1 MISEKQQRRD
11 RVDQKKQQRAPWQQ
25 KVIQVLPV
33 IGLAAF
39 ILVLIYIRKS
49 GMFSSIADLQH
60 FIKHFGSF
68 AVVAFIVVQAIQP
81 IVPFLPGG
89 FATIVGMLMFGNIPG
104 VLYSY
109 VGLVIGEIG
118 LFLLIRRFGPK
129 FARLV
134 LSEKNFQKFE
144 TTLQDHT
151 QDIKRLLIVCFVIPF
166 LPDDLTCLVAGMTD
180 LSFSEYLKII
190 LVFKLWS
197 VASYGFVCLF
207 ILNKTVTGF

>member
-1 MISEKQQRRD
+1 MA
-11 RVDQKKQQRAPWQQ
+11 QKTKQRAPWQQ
-25 KVIQVLPV
+25 KVIQVAPA

-39 ILVLIYIRKS
+39 IIILIYIRHS
-49 GMFSSIADLQH
+49 GIFSSVADLQH
-60 FIKHFGSF
+60 FIKNFGNF
-68 AVVAFIVVQAIQP
+68 AIAAFIVVQAIQP

-109 VGLVIGEIG
+109 IGLVIGEVG
-118 LFLLIRRFGPK
+118 LFLLVRRFGSK

-134 LSEKNFQKFE
+134 LSEKNFEKFE

-151 QDIKRLLIVCFVIPF
+151 QDIKKLLIVCFIFPF

-180 LSFSEYLKII
+180 LSFREYLKIVLI
-190 LVFKLWS
+190 FKIWS
-197 VASYGFVCLF
+197 VASYGYFCLF
-207 ILNKTVTGF
+207 VLNKTFAGL

>member
-1 MISEKQQRRD
+1 MA
-11 RVDQKKQQRAPWQQ
+11 QKTKQRAPWQQ
-25 KVIQVLPV
+25 KVIQMAPA

-39 ILVLIYIRKS
+39 IIILIYIRHS
-49 GMFSSIADLQH
+49 GIFSSVADLQH
-60 FIKHFGSF
+60 FIKNFGNF
-68 AVVAFIVVQAIQP
+68 AIAAFIVVQAIQP

-109 VGLVIGEIG
+109 IGLVIGQVG
-118 LFLLIRRFGPK
+118 LFLLVRRFGSR

-134 LSEKNFQKFE
+134 LSEKNFEKFE

-151 QDIKRLLIVCFVIPF
+151 QDIKKLLIVCFIFPF

-180 LSFSEYLKII
+180 LSFREYLKIVLI
-190 LVFKLWS
+190 FKIWS
-197 VASYGFVCLF
+197 VASYGYFCLF
-207 ILNKTVTGF
+207 VLNKTFAGL

>member
-1 MISEKQQRRD
+1 MA
-11 RVDQKKQQRAPWQQ
+11 QKTKQRAPWQQ
-25 KVIQVLPV
+25 KVIQMAPA

-39 ILVLIYIRKS
+39 IIILIYIRHS
-49 GMFSSIADLQH
+49 GIFSSVADLQH
-60 FIKHFGSF
+60 FIKNFGNF
-68 AVVAFIVVQAIQP
+68 AIAAFIVVQAIQP

-109 VGLVIGEIG
+109 IGLVIGEVG
-118 LFLLIRRFGPK
+118 LFLLVRRFGSR

-134 LSEKNFQKFE
+134 LSEKNFEKFE

-151 QDIKRLLIVCFVIPF
+151 QDIKKLLMVCFIFPF

-180 LSFSEYLKII
+180 LSFREYLKIVLI
-190 LVFKLWS
+190 FKIWS
-197 VASYGFVCLF
+197 VASYGYFCLF
-207 ILNKTVTGF
+207 VLNKTFAGL

>member
-1 MISEKQQRRD
+1 MA
-11 RVDQKKQQRAPWQQ
+11 QKTKQRAPWQQ
-25 KVIQVLPV
+25 KVIQIAPA

-39 ILVLIYIRKS
+39 IIILIYIRHS
-49 GMFSSIADLQH
+49 GIFSSVADLQH
-60 FIKHFGSF
+60 FIKNFGNF
-68 AVVAFIVVQAIQP
+68 AIAAFIVVQAIQP

-109 VGLVIGEIG
+109 IGLVIGEVG
-118 LFLLIRRFGPK
+118 LFLLVRRFGSR

-134 LSEKNFQKFE
+134 LSEKNFEKFE

-151 QDIKRLLIVCFVIPF
+151 QDIKKLLIVCFIFPF

-180 LSFSEYLKII
+180 LSFREYLKIVLI
-190 LVFKLWS
+190 FKIWS
-197 VASYGFVCLF
+197 VASYGYFCLF
-207 ILNKTVTGF
+207 VLNKTFAGL

>member
-1 MISEKQQRRD
+1 M
-11 RVDQKKQQRAPWQQ
+11 VQKTKQRAPWQQ
-25 KVIQVLPV
+25 KVIQMAPA

-39 ILVLIYIRKS
+39 IIILIYIRHS
-49 GMFSSIADLQH
+49 GIFSSVADLQH
-60 FIKHFGSF
+60 FIKNFGNF
-68 AVVAFIVVQAIQP
+68 AIAAFIVVQAIQP

-109 VGLVIGEIG
+109 IGLVIGEVG
-118 LFLLIRRFGPK
+118 LFLLVRRFGSK

-134 LSEKNFQKFE
+134 LSEKNFEKFE

-151 QDIKRLLIVCFVIPF
+151 QDIKKLLIVCLIFPF

-180 LSFSEYLKII
+180 LSFREYLKIVLI
-190 LVFKLWS
+190 FKIWS
-197 VASYGFVCLF
+197 VASYGYFCLF
-207 ILNKTVTGF
+207 VLNKTFAGL

>member
-1 MISEKQQRRD
+1 MA
-11 RVDQKKQQRAPWQQ
+11 QKTKQRAPWQQ
-25 KVIQVLPV
+25 KVIQVAPA

-39 ILVLIYIRKS
+39 IIILIYIRHS
-49 GMFSSIADLQH
+49 GIFSSVADLQH
-60 FIKHFGSF
+60 FIKNFGNF
-68 AVVAFIVVQAIQP
+68 AIAAFIVVQAIQP

-109 VGLVIGEIG
+109 IGLVIGEVG
-118 LFLLIRRFGPK
+118 LFLLVRRFGSR

-134 LSEKNFQKFE
+134 LSEKNFEKFE

-151 QDIKRLLIVCFVIPF
+151 QDIKKLLIVCFIFPF

-180 LSFSEYLKII
+180 LSFREYLKIVLI
-190 LVFKLWS
+190 FKIWS
-197 VASYGFVCLF
+197 VASYGYFCLF
-207 ILNKTVTGF
+207 VLNKTFAGL

>member
-1 MISEKQQRRD
+1 M
-11 RVDQKKQQRAPWQQ
+11 VQKTKQRAPWQQ
-25 KVIQVLPV
+25 KVIQMAPA

-39 ILVLIYIRKS
+39 IIILIYIRHS
-49 GMFSSIADLQH
+49 GIFSSVADLQH
-60 FIKHFGSF
+60 FIKNFGNF
-68 AVVAFIVVQAIQP
+68 AIAAFIVVQAIQP

-109 VGLVIGEIG
+109 IGLVIGEVG
-118 LFLLIRRFGPK
+118 LFLLVRRFGSR

-134 LSEKNFQKFE
+134 LSEKNFEKFE

-151 QDIKRLLIVCFVIPF
+151 QDIKKLLIVCFIFPF

-180 LSFSEYLKII
+180 LSFREYLKIVLI
-190 LVFKLWS
+190 FKIWS
-197 VASYGFVCLF
+197 VASYGYFCLF
-207 ILNKTVTGF
+207 VLNKTFAGL

>member
-1 MISEKQQRRD
+1 MA
-11 RVDQKKQQRAPWQQ
+11 QKTKQRAPWQQ
-25 KVIQVLPV
+25 KVIQTAPA

-39 ILVLIYIRKS
+39 IIILIYIRHS
-49 GMFSSIADLQH
+49 GIFSSVADLQH
-60 FIKHFGSF
+60 FIKNFGNF
-68 AVVAFIVVQAIQP
+68 AIAAFIVVQAIQP

-109 VGLVIGEIG
+109 IGLVIGEVG
-118 LFLLIRRFGPK
+118 LFLLVRRFGSR

-134 LSEKNFQKFE
+134 LSEKNFEKFE

-151 QDIKRLLIVCFVIPF
+151 QDIKKLLIVCFIFPF

-180 LSFSEYLKII
+180 LSFREYLKIVLI
-190 LVFKLWS
+190 FKIWS
-197 VASYGFVCLF
+197 VASYGYFCLF
-207 ILNKTVTGF
+207 VLNKTFAGL

>member
-1 MISEKQQRRD
+1 MA
-11 RVDQKKQQRAPWQQ
+11 QKTKQRALWQQ
-25 KVIQVLPV
+25 KVIQMAPA

-39 ILVLIYIRKS
+39 IIILIYIRHS
-49 GMFSSIADLQH
+49 GIFSSVADLQH
-60 FIKHFGSF
+60 FIKNFGNF
-68 AVVAFIVVQAIQP
+68 AIAAFIVVQAIQP

-109 VGLVIGEIG
+109 IGLVIGEVG
-118 LFLLIRRFGPK
+118 LFLLVRRFGSK

-134 LSEKNFQKFE
+134 LSEKNFEKFE

-151 QDIKRLLIVCFVIPF
+151 QDIKKLLIVCFIFPF

-180 LSFSEYLKII
+180 LSFREYLKIVLI
-190 LVFKLWS
+190 FKIWS
-197 VASYGFVCLF
+197 VVSYGYFCLF
-207 ILNKTVTGF
+207 VLNKTFAGL

>member
-1 MISEKQQRRD
+1 MA
-11 RVDQKKQQRAPWQQ
+11 QKTKQRAPWQQ
-25 KVIQVLPV
+25 KVIQMAPA

-39 ILVLIYIRKS
+39 IIILIYIRHS
-49 GMFSSIADLQH
+49 GIFSSVADLQH
-60 FIKHFGSF
+60 FIKNFGNF
-68 AVVAFIVVQAIQP
+68 AIAAFIVVQAIQQ

-109 VGLVIGEIG
+109 IGLVIGEVG
-118 LFLLIRRFGPK
+118 LFLLVRRFGSR

-134 LSEKNFQKFE
+134 LSEKNFEKFE

-151 QDIKRLLIVCFVIPF
+151 QDIKKLLIVCFIFPF

-180 LSFSEYLKII
+180 LSFREYLKIVLI
-190 LVFKLWS
+190 FKIWS
-197 VASYGFVCLF
+197 VASYGYFCLF
-207 ILNKTVTGF
+207 VLNKTFAGL

>member
-1 MISEKQQRRD
+1 MA
-11 RVDQKKQQRAPWQQ
+11 QKTKQRAPWQQ
-25 KVIQVLPV
+25 KVIQMAPA

-39 ILVLIYIRKS
+39 IIILIYIRHS
-49 GMFSSIADLQH
+49 GIFSSVADLQH
-60 FIKHFGSF
+60 FIKNFGNF
-68 AVVAFIVVQAIQP
+68 AIAAFIVVQAIQP

-109 VGLVIGEIG
+109 IGLVIGEVG
-118 LFLLIRRFGPK
+118 LFLLVRRFGSR

-134 LSEKNFQKFE
+134 LSEKNFEKFE

-151 QDIKRLLIVCFVIPF
+151 QDIKKLLIVCFIFPF

-180 LSFSEYLKII
+180 LSFREYLMIVLIFKI
-190 LVFKLWS
+190 WS
-197 VASYGFVCLF
+197 VASYGYFCLF
-207 ILNKTVTGF
+207 VLNKTFAGL

>member
-1 MISEKQQRRD
+1 MA
-11 RVDQKKQQRAPWQQ
+11 QKTKQRAPWQQ
-25 KVIQVLPV
+25 KGIQMAPA

-39 ILVLIYIRKS
+39 IIILIYIRHS
-49 GMFSSIADLQH
+49 GIFSSVADLQH
-60 FIKHFGSF
+60 FIKNFGNF
-68 AVVAFIVVQAIQP
+68 AIAAFIVVQAIQP

-109 VGLVIGEIG
+109 IGLVIGEVG
-118 LFLLIRRFGPK
+118 LFLLVRRFGSK

-134 LSEKNFQKFE
+134 LSEKNFDKFE

-151 QDIKRLLIVCFVIPF
+151 QDIKKLLIVCFIFPF

-180 LSFSEYLKII
+180 LSFREYLKIVLI
-190 LVFKLWS
+190 FKIWS
-197 VASYGFVCLF
+197 VASYGYFCLF
-207 ILNKTVTGF
+207 VLNKTFAGL

>member
-1 MISEKQQRRD
+1 M
-11 RVDQKKQQRAPWQQ
+11 VQKTKQRAPWQQ
-25 KVIQVLPV
+25 KVIQMAPA

-39 ILVLIYIRKS
+39 IITLIYIRHS
-49 GMFSSIADLQH
+49 GIFSSVADLQH
-60 FIKHFGSF
+60 FIKNFGNF
-68 AVVAFIVVQAIQP
+68 AIAAFIVVQAIQP

-109 VGLVIGEIG
+109 IGLVIGEVG
-118 LFLLIRRFGPK
+118 LFLLVRRFGSK

-134 LSEKNFQKFE
+134 LSEKNFEKFE

-151 QDIKRLLIVCFVIPF
+151 QDIKKLLIVCFIFPF

-180 LSFSEYLKII
+180 LSFREYLKIVLI
-190 LVFKLWS
+190 FKIWS
-197 VASYGFVCLF
+197 VASYGYFCLF
-207 ILNKTVTGF
+207 VLNKTFAGL

>member
-1 MISEKQQRRD
+1 MA
-11 RVDQKKQQRAPWQQ
+11 QKTKQRAPWQQ
-25 KVIQVLPV
+25 KVIQTAPA

-39 ILVLIYIRKS
+39 IIILIYIRHS
-49 GMFSSIADLQH
+49 GIFSSVADLQH
-60 FIKHFGSF
+60 FIKNFGNF
-68 AVVAFIVVQAIQP
+68 AIAAFIVVQAIQP

-109 VGLVIGEIG
+109 IGLVIGEVG
-118 LFLLIRRFGPK
+118 LFLLVRRFDSK

-134 LSEKNFQKFE
+134 LSEKNFEKFE

-151 QDIKRLLIVCFVIPF
+151 QDIKKLLIVCFIFPF

-180 LSFSEYLKII
+180 LSFREYLKIVLI
-190 LVFKLWS
+190 FKIWS
-197 VASYGFVCLF
+197 VASYGYFCLF
-207 ILNKTVTGF
+207 VLNKTFAGL

>member
-1 MISEKQQRRD
+1 MA
-11 RVDQKKQQRAPWQQ
+11 QKTKQRAPWQQ
-25 KVIQVLPV
+25 KVIQMAPA

-39 ILVLIYIRKS
+39 IIILIDIRHS
-49 GMFSSIADLQH
+49 GIFSSVADLQH
-60 FIKHFGSF
+60 FIKNFGNF
-68 AVVAFIVVQAIQP
+68 AIAAFIVVQAIQP

-109 VGLVIGEIG
+109 IGLVIGEVG
-118 LFLLIRRFGPK
+118 LFLLVRRFGSR

-134 LSEKNFQKFE
+134 LSEKNFEKFE

-151 QDIKRLLIVCFVIPF
+151 QDIKKLLIVCFIFPF

-180 LSFSEYLKII
+180 LSFREYLKIVLI
-190 LVFKLWS
+190 FKIWS
-197 VASYGFVCLF
+197 VASYGYFCLF
-207 ILNKTVTGF
+207 VLNKTFAGL

>member
-1 MISEKQQRRD
+1 M
-11 RVDQKKQQRAPWQQ
+11 VQKTKQRAPWQQ
-25 KVIQVLPV
+25 KVIQMAPA

-39 ILVLIYIRKS
+39 IIILIYIRHS
-49 GMFSSIADLQH
+49 GIFSSVADLQH
-60 FIKHFGSF
+60 FIKNFGNF
-68 AVVAFIVVQAIQP
+68 AIAAFIVVQAIQP

-109 VGLVIGEIG
+109 IGVVIGEVG
-118 LFLLIRRFGPK
+118 LFLLVRRFGSK

-134 LSEKNFQKFE
+134 LSEKNFEKFE

-151 QDIKRLLIVCFVIPF
+151 QDIKKLLIVCFIFPF

-180 LSFSEYLKII
+180 LSFREYLKIVLI
-190 LVFKLWS
+190 FKIWS
-197 VASYGFVCLF
+197 VASYGYFCLF
-207 ILNKTVTGF
+207 VLNKTFAGL

>member
-1 MISEKQQRRD
+1 MA
-11 RVDQKKQQRAPWQQ
+11 QKTKQRAPWQQ
-25 KVIQVLPV
+25 KVIQMAPA

-39 ILVLIYIRKS
+39 IIILIYIRHS
-49 GMFSSIADLQH
+49 GIFSSVADLQH
-60 FIKHFGSF
+60 FIKNFGNF
-68 AVVAFIVVQAIQP
+68 AIVAFIVVQAIQP

-109 VGLVIGEIG
+109 IGLVIGEVG
-118 LFLLIRRFGPK
+118 LFLLVRRFGSR

-134 LSEKNFQKFE
+134 LSEKNFEKFE

-151 QDIKRLLIVCFVIPF
+151 QDIKKLLIVCFIFPF

-180 LSFSEYLKII
+180 LSFREYLKIVLI
-190 LVFKLWS
+190 FKIWS
-197 VASYGFVCLF
+197 VASYGYFCLF
-207 ILNKTVTGF
+207 VLNKTFAGL

>member
-1 MISEKQQRRD
+1 MA
-11 RVDQKKQQRAPWQQ
+11 QKTKQRAPWQQ
-25 KVIQVLPV
+25 KVIQMAPA

-39 ILVLIYIRKS
+39 IIILIYIRHS
-49 GMFSSIADLQH
+49 GIFSSVADLQH
-60 FIKHFGSF
+60 FIKNFGNF
-68 AVVAFIVVQAIQP
+68 AIAAFIVVQAIQP

-109 VGLVIGEIG
+109 IGLVIGEVG
-118 LFLLIRRFGPK
+118 LFLLVRRFGSR

-134 LSEKNFQKFE
+134 LSEKNFEKFE

-151 QDIKRLLIVCFVIPF
+151 QDIKKLLIVCFIFPF

-180 LSFSEYLKII
+180 LSFREYLKIVLI
-190 LVFKLWS
+190 FKIWS
-197 VASYGFVCLF
+197 VASYGYFCLF
-207 ILNKTVTGF
+207 VLNKTFVGL

>member
-1 MISEKQQRRD
+1 MA
-11 RVDQKKQQRAPWQQ
+11 QKTKQRAPWQQ
-25 KVIQVLPV
+25 KVIQMAPA

-39 ILVLIYIRKS
+39 IIILIYIRHS
-49 GMFSSIADLQH
+49 GIFSSVAGLQH
-60 FIKHFGSF
+60 FIKNFGNF
-68 AVVAFIVVQAIQP
+68 AIAAFIVVQAIQP

-109 VGLVIGEIG
+109 IGLVIGEVG
-118 LFLLIRRFGPK
+118 LFLLVRRFGSR

-134 LSEKNFQKFE
+134 LSEKNFEKFE

-151 QDIKRLLIVCFVIPF
+151 QDIKKLLIVCFIFPF

-180 LSFSEYLKII
+180 LSFREYLKIVLI
-190 LVFKLWS
+190 FKIWS
-197 VASYGFVCLF
+197 VASYGYFCLF
-207 ILNKTVTGF
+207 VLNKTFAGL

>member
-1 MISEKQQRRD
+1 MA
-11 RVDQKKQQRAPWQQ
+11 QKTKQRAPWQQ
-25 KVIQVLPV
+25 KVIQMAPA

-39 ILVLIYIRKS
+39 IIILIYIRHS
-49 GMFSSIADLQH
+49 GIFSSVADLQH
-60 FIKHFGSF
+60 FIKNFGNF
-68 AVVAFIVVQAIQP
+68 AIAAFIVVQAIQP

-109 VGLVIGEIG
+109 IGLVIGEVG
-118 LFLLIRRFGPK
+118 LFLLVRRFGSR

-134 LSEKNFQKFE
+134 LSEKNFEKFE

-151 QDIKRLLIVCFVIPF
+151 QDIKKLLIVCFIFPF

-180 LSFSEYLKII
+180 LSFREYLKIVLI
-190 LVFKLWS
+190 FKIWS
-197 VASYGFVCLF
+197 VASYGYFCLF
-207 ILNKTVTGF
+207 VLNKTFAGL

>member
-1 MISEKQQRRD
+1 MA
-11 RVDQKKQQRAPWQQ
+11 QKTKQRAPWQQ
-25 KVIQVLPV
+25 KVIQMAPA

-39 ILVLIYIRKS
+39 IIILIYIRHS
-49 GMFSSIADLQH
+49 GIFSSVADLQH
-60 FIKHFGSF
+60 FIKNFGNF
-68 AVVAFIVVQAIQP
+68 AIAAFIVVQAIQP

-109 VGLVIGEIG
+109 IGLVIGEVG
-118 LFLLIRRFGPK
+118 LFLLVRRFGSK

-134 LSEKNFQKFE
+134 LSEKNFEKFE

-151 QDIKRLLIVCFVIPF
+151 QDIKKLLIVCFIFPF

-180 LSFSEYLKII
+180 LSFREYLKIVLI
-190 LVFKLWS
+190 FKIWS
-197 VASYGFVCLF
+197 VASYGYFCLF
-207 ILNKTVTGF
+207 VLNKTFAGL

>member
-1 MISEKQQRRD
+1 MA
-11 RVDQKKQQRAPWQQ
+11 QKTKQRAPWQQ
-25 KVIQVLPV
+25 KVIQMAPA

-39 ILVLIYIRKS
+39 IIILIYIRHS
-49 GMFSSIADLQH
+49 GIFSSVADLQH
-60 FIKHFGSF
+60 FIKNFGNF
-68 AVVAFIVVQAIQP
+68 AIAAFIVVQAIQP

-109 VGLVIGEIG
+109 IGLVIGEVG
-118 LFLLIRRFGPK
+118 LFLLVRRFGSR

-134 LSEKNFQKFE
+134 PSEKNFEKFE

-151 QDIKRLLIVCFVIPF
+151 QDIKKLLIVCFIFPF

-180 LSFSEYLKII
+180 LSFREYLKIVLI
-190 LVFKLWS
+190 FKIWS
-197 VASYGFVCLF
+197 VASYGYFCLF
-207 ILNKTVTGF
+207 VLNKTFAGL